1 MSRADLRFMRKLNAK
16 LERRRAS
23 LRELDPR
30 RTPEIRVVEA
40 ADFVTGSE
48 ADFARATNARGIVT
62 ASWRISDGGTRAEF
76 LARAKQGAKALGAA
90 RLVIGGVPDLTD
102 QPAISSAIRPASRS
116 AIAMPDGALH
126 AGQIEALRVIQA
138 NRFAALRAGRRFG
151 KTSLAAALAADTAML
166 GGTAGLFAPIYKL
179 AAPLFDILA
188 RALAPLLATSNRS
201 IGELRLEG
209 GGGVDIWNLEHSAWA
224 GRGRSYNRVVIDEAA
239 FAGPH
244 LITAWSAQ
252 IRPTMADVQG
262 SAIVA
267 STPAGLAED
276 NFFWRVCHELSYGFT
291 QFVAPTLRN
300 PFIPPAEIEAL
311 RAQHNPL
318 VFAQEFEAQFVNL
331 AGVGLFDVAAMLN
344 KGEPWEPPQIFDTVF
359 ATIDSGVRGG
369 QEHDASAVVYCG
381 LNVMMVP
388 LGLYVLDWEATE
400 LGAGDL
406 ELWFAG
412 VGQRLRGYGTKTRM
426 GSEGV
431 HVERAGLGEM
441 LLAKADALGVDAREI
456 PSEIVARGKDLRALA
471 AERYINGGLVR
482 LTPAAANRI
491 SKLKGIQRNHLLAQ
505 IAGFHIADKDAW
517 KRSDDL
523 VDALV
528 YAVLVAYT
536 LD

>member
-1 MSRADLRFMRKLNAK
+1 MSRADLRFMRRLNAK
-16 LERRRAS
+16 LERQRAS
-23 LRELDPR
+23 LRELDQR
-30 RTPEIRVVEA
+30 QAPEIRVVEA
-40 ADFVTGSE
+40 ADFVSGGE
-48 ADFARATNARGIVT
+48 GNFARAANARGIVT
-62 ASWRISDGGTRAEF
+62 ASWRIGDDETRAEF
-76 LARAKQGAKALGAA
+76 LARAKQGAKARNAA
-90 RLVIGGVPDLTD
+90 RLVIGGVPDLED
-102 QPAISSAIRPASRS
+102 QSVIPSAIRPAPRG
-116 AIAMPDGALH
+116 AITMPDGALH

-188 RALAPLLATSNRS
+188 RSLAPLLATSNRS

-224 GRGRSYNRVVIDEAA
+224 GRGRSYNRVIIDEAA

-311 RAQHNPL
+311 RAQHNAL
-318 VFAQEFEAQFVNL
+318 VFSQEFEAQFVNL
-331 AGVGLFDVAAMLN
+331 AGVGLFNIEAMLN
-344 KGEPWEPPQIFDTVF
+344 KGEPWPTPELFDTVF
-359 ATIDSGVRGG
+359 ATLDSGVRGG
-369 QEHDASAVVYCG
+369 QAHDASAVVYCG
-381 LNVMMVP
+381 LNMTVAP
-388 LGLYVLDWEATE
+388 LGLYILDWEAVE

-412 VGQRLRGYGTKTRM
+412 IGRTLSEYSLKTRM
-426 GSEGV
+426 GAQGV
-431 HVERAGLGEM
+431 DIERLGLGEM
-441 LLAKADALGVDAREI
+441 LLAKSLALGVHAGEI
-456 PSEIVARGKDLRALA
+456 PSELVARGKDLRALA
-471 AERYINGGLVR
+471 AERFINGGRIR
-482 LTPAAANRI
+482 LTAQAANKV
-491 SKLKGIQRNHLLAQ
+491 SKLKGVQRNHLLAQ
-505 IAGFHIADKDAW
+505 TAAFHIADKDAW
-517 KRSDDL
+517 KRADDC

-528 YAVLVAYT
+528 YAALMAFTVT
-536 LD
+536 